1 MKTWKWIVGLD
12 YSMTCPA
19 ITIARSDIP
28 FSFENCQLRY
38 ISDSIPKTKLPNIV
52 GSRLTKSDYSSNEE
66 RFEKISWWAIH
77 SIIECTGQDPFVA
90 YIEDYSFGSKGK
102 VFHIAENTG
111 LVKNKLFSL
120 GAPIFTIPP
129 TVVKKFARG
138 KGVGTKDQM
147 YETFVNETGVRL
159 MPLYQP
165 TAESVGS
172 PVGDLVDS
180 YYICKYGYEKG

>member
-1 MKTWKWIVGLD
+1 MKPWKWVVGLD

-19 ITIARSDIP
+19 ITIAKLDAP
-28 FSFENCQLRY
+28 FHFESCQLRY
-38 ISDSIPKTKLPNIV
+38 ISEAVPKTKLPNIV
-52 GSRLTKSDYSSNEE
+52 GSRLVKSDYTSNEE
-66 RFEKISWWAIH
+66 RFDKISSWAIS
-77 SIIECTGQDPFVA
+77 SILECTGNDPFA
-90 YIEDYSFGSKGK
+90 AFIEDYSFGSKGK

-111 LVKNKLFSL
+111 LVKHKLFKL
-120 GAPIFTIPP
+120 GAPIFPIAP

-147 YETFVNETGVRL
+147 YEAFLDDTHVALF
-159 MPLYQP
+159 PLYQP
-165 TAESVGS
+165 DAEVVGS